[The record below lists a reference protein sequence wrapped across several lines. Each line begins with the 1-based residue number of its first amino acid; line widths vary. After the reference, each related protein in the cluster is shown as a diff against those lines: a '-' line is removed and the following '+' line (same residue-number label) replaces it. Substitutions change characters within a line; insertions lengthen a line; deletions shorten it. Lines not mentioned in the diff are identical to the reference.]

1 MDTLEITKFV
11 ILAAFAI
18 AGVYLAIKADDRKH
32 STH

>member
-11 ILAAFAI
+11 ILAVFAI
-18 AGVYLAIKADDRKH
+18 AGVYLAIKSDNHKH